1 MARKSFLSKF
11 RSAEPAVF
19 LYAFGLILH
28 SILIQQ
34 YIYDRASEDKGYN
47 NTFNSR
53 TKCVNDSE
61 VRDEVCFSNGVNT
74 TMTWNEGSRP
84 TAQTYSKWNIQKNGD
99 ILFQAFVSWTVSGL
113 CQKSNNG
120 PPWQWVKWRF
130 PPPVWL
136 VLWVSTTEPHV
147 HNNYMNVLCSAV
159 FEIKW
164 DMIFAQ

>member
-74 TMTWNEGSRP
+74 TMNWNEGSRP

-99 ILFQAFVSWTVSGL
+99 ILFQAFV
-113 CQKSNNG
+113 
-120 PPWQWVKWRF
+120 P
-130 PPPVWL
+130 
-136 VLWVSTTEPHV
+136 
-147 HNNYMNVLCSAV
+147 
-159 FEIKW
+159 
-164 DMIFAQ
+164 